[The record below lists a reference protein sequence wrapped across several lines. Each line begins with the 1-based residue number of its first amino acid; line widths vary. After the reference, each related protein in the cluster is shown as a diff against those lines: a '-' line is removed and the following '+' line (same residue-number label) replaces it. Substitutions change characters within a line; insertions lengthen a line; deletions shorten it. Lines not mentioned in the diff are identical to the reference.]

1 MDEHAQAQQ
10 DAQDI
15 GGTIEQDKENL
26 DRHNAILVKLHN
38 NNPLNQK
45 DYEDLNEFNR
55 EYPGLGTP
63 SSEINADTPNL
74 EQVGENLK
82 QNIKEQSRGVVASRV
97 EAIERM
103 NQAQEEL
110 ARRGVIDPE
119 QYPRDDHPAT
129 DYFDSSEEDD
139 SDTD

>member
-110 ARRGVIDPE
+110 ARRGG
-119 QYPRDDHPAT
+119 Y
-129 DYFDSSEEDD
+129 
-139 SDTD
+139 